1 MSMDAL
7 TATAF
12 SALAK
17 RDLPAL
23 HGKLVALAK
32 LPPQK
37 RAKDPDLASLID
49 TAMASLR
56 ALSAWAKDEPTSVP
70 PPIEIP
76 SQIPVVTT
84 SSTSPELSLD
94 DDIKRDFLANADDM
108 MQQIATGLLDLER
121 VELNRDSLDRIF
133 RAAHNLKGAAGML
146 GLQVIGQLTHALES
160 QFDRLRR
167 GEVRPDSKLIDQ
179 LLHDLDQVRSEIQTM
194 KNPPIHTLPSG
205 DSRLPSSATETEENG
220 TIRVDLQRL
229 DKLVNLV
236 GELVIDRTRFA
247 AIEDDLRSSELKSR
261 LGSKMSET
269 LQLFGRHM
277 SEIHDTVMKIR
288 MVPISNALT
297 NMPRVVRDLSRQL
310 GKGLTLELAG
320 EQTELDKTIVEAI
333 ADPLL
338 HIVRNAC
345 DHGIESKSERL
356 ALGKREVGHIS
367 IKAKQEGNQIVI
379 TVRDD
384 GRGLNADMIRRKA
397 IERGMI
403 APDSNLSRKDLFN
416 IIFES
421 GFSTASQVTELS
433 GRGVGMDVVRRQVAR
448 LKGVI
453 DIDSEV
459 GQGTAIEIR
468 LPLTLSILQSL
479 LVEAQGQV
487 FAIPLSSVIESLR
500 ITPDDIQVIGDQE
513 VIKWHDRVLPLLH
526 LHKAMG
532 LEYRDE
538 ISWYSQAPQIDASAK
553 LKALR
558 IARRKDRLYVVIIGT
573 GERRIGIVC
582 DQLLNQQ
589 EMVIKSLGPILQNV
603 ACVAGGAV
611 LGHGEVVLVL
621 DIPELAS
628 TFRSPLRRLSA

>member
-1 MSMDAL
+1 M
-7 TATAF
+7 
-12 SALAK
+12 
-17 RDLPAL
+17 
-23 HGKLVALAK
+23 
-32 LPPQK
+32 
-37 RAKDPDLASLID
+37 
-49 TAMASLR
+49 
-56 ALSAWAKDEPTSVP
+56 
-70 PPIEIP
+70 
-76 SQIPVVTT
+76 
-84 SSTSPELSLD
+84 
-94 DDIKRDFLANADDM
+94 
-108 MQQIATGLLDLER
+108 
-121 VELNRDSLDRIF
+121 
-133 RAAHNLKGAAGML
+133 
-146 GLQVIGQLTHALES
+146 ES

-167 GEVRPDSKLIDQ
+167 GEVLPNSQLIDQ
-179 LLHDLDQVRSEIQTM
+179 LLKELDQVTNEINNL
-194 KNPPIHTLPSG
+194 KNPPSQVPNLG
-205 DSRLPSSATETEENG
+205 SSKSPAAPGETEEQS

-277 SEIHDTVMKIR
+277 TEIHDTVMKIR
-288 MVPISNALT
+288 MVPIGNALT
-297 NMPRVVRDLSRQL
+297 SMPRVVRDLSRQL
-310 GKGLTLELAG
+310 GKDLSLELAG
-320 EQTELDKTIVEAI
+320 EHTELDKTIVESI

-338 HIVRNAC
+338 HILRNAC
-345 DHGIESKSERL
+345 DHGIESMPERL
-356 ALGKREVGHIS
+356 ALGKPVTGHIS

-379 TVRDD
+379 AVKDD
-384 GRGLNADMIRRKA
+384 GRGLNPDMIRRKG
-397 IERGMI
+397 IERGII

-421 GFSTASQVTELS
+421 GFSTASKVTELS
-433 GRGVGMDVVRRQVAR
+433 GRGVGMDVVRRQVAK

-459 GQGTAIEIR
+459 GRGTSIEIR

-487 FAIPLSSVIESLR
+487 FAVPLSSVIESMR
-500 ITPDDIQVIGDQE
+500 ITPDDIQVIGEQE

-532 LEYRDE
+532 LDLRDE
-538 ISWYSQAPQIDASAK
+538 ISWYSHPSQVDPVAK

-603 ACVAGGAV
+603 SCVAGGAV

>member
-37 RAKDPDLASLID
+37 RAKDPDLAVLID

-56 ALSAWAKDEPTSVP
+56 ALSAWARDEIKPQPEVVEEPLPQATVVP
-70 PPIEIP
+70 SPPA
-76 SQIPVVTT
+76 V
-84 SSTSPELSLD
+84 PEALLD
-94 DDIKRDFLANADDM
+94 DDIKREFLANAEDM
-108 MQQIATGLLDLER
+108 LRQIGAGLLELER
-121 VELNRDSLDRIF
+121 SELQRDTLEQVF

-146 GLQVIGQLTHALES
+146 GLQVIGQLTHAMES

-167 GEVRPDSKLIDQ
+167 GEVLPNSQLIDQ
-179 LLHDLDQVRSEIQTM
+179 LLKELDQVTNEINNL
-194 KNPPIHTLPSG
+194 KNPPSQVPNLG
-205 DSRLPSSATETEENG
+205 SSKSPAAPGETEEQS

-277 SEIHDTVMKIR
+277 TEIHDTVMKIR
-288 MVPISNALT
+288 MVPIGNALT
-297 NMPRVVRDLSRQL
+297 SMPRVVRDLSRQL
-310 GKGLTLELAG
+310 GKDLSLELAG
-320 EQTELDKTIVEAI
+320 EHTELDKTIVESI

-338 HIVRNAC
+338 HILRNAC
-345 DHGIESKSERL
+345 DHGIESMPERL
-356 ALGKREVGHIS
+356 ALGKPVTGHIS

-379 TVRDD
+379 AVKDD
-384 GRGLNADMIRRKA
+384 GRGLNPDMIRRKG
-397 IERGMI
+397 IERGII

-421 GFSTASQVTELS
+421 GFSTASKVTELS
-433 GRGVGMDVVRRQVAR
+433 GRGVGMDVVRRQVAK

-459 GQGTAIEIR
+459 GRGTSSEIR
-468 LPLTLSILQSL
+468 LPLTL
-479 LVEAQGQV
+479 
-487 FAIPLSSVIESLR
+487 
-500 ITPDDIQVIGDQE
+500 
-513 VIKWHDRVLPLLH
+513 
-526 LHKAMG
+526 
-532 LEYRDE
+532 
-538 ISWYSQAPQIDASAK
+538 
-553 LKALR
+553 
-558 IARRKDRLYVVIIGT
+558 
-573 GERRIGIVC
+573 
-582 DQLLNQQ
+582 
-589 EMVIKSLGPILQNV
+589 
-603 ACVAGGAV
+603 
-611 LGHGEVVLVL
+611 
-621 DIPELAS
+621 
-628 TFRSPLRRLSA
+628 